1 MQGTIIDAV
10 QSRDRLKEGLISR
23 DDLQQAI
30 ASQKIVDLEQIELSL
45 LLKRADKGNR
55 GYISIDKFIEM
66 LQELVTETRQDV
78 VLR

>member
-1 MQGTIIDAV
+1 M
-10 QSRDRLKEGLISR
+10 
-23 DDLQQAI
+23 
-30 ASQKIVDLEQIELSL
+30 DLEQIELSL